1 MPESNGRKIS
11 KETKNKIFW
20 DTTVVSTDKDGS
32 PGEVDFRLY
41 IHKWRVPEPYPKTIY
56 VKIEPAVFQE
66 KPPFVSVDEVIDK
79 PALRKKPITA
89 IIHAFKPHTA
99 TLRYHPIGD
108 QNEWE
113 IGEPYI
119 PYNLTHNE
127 AEYLKI
133 TVMWKKPAGAGY
145 IEFTVVY

>member
-20 DTTVVSTDKDGS
+20 DTAVVSADKDGS
-32 PGEVDFRLY
+32 PGDVDFRLY
-41 IHKWRVPEPYPKTIY
+41 IHKWRVPEPYPKAIY
-56 VKIEPAVFQE
+56 VKIEPAALQE
-66 KPPFVSVDEVIDK
+66 KPPFVSVDDVIDK
-79 PALRKKPITA
+79 PALREKPITA

-108 QNEWE
+108 HNEWE

-119 PYNLTHNE
+119 PYDFTHNQS
-127 AEYLKI
+127 EYLKI
-133 TVMWKKPAGAGY
+133 TIAWKKPADTGY
-145 IEFTVVY
+145 SAFINS

>member
-11 KETKNKIFW
+11 KETKNKISW
-20 DTTVVSTDKDGS
+20 DTIVVSANKDGS

-56 VKIEPAVFQE
+56 VKIEPATLQD
-66 KPPFVSVDEVIDK
+66 KPPFVSVDDVIDK
-79 PALRKKPITA
+79 PVLRKKPITS
-89 IIHAFKPHTA
+89 IIHAFKPHTT

-108 QNEWE
+108 HSEWE

-119 PYNLTHNE
+119 PYSMTHNE

-133 TVMWKKPAGAGY
+133 TIAWKKPAGEGY
-145 IEFTVVY
+145 LTLINS

>member
-20 DTTVVSTDKDGS
+20 ETVIDS
-32 PGEVDFRLY
+32 VDREGNPCRSEFRLY

-56 VKIEPAVFQE
+56 VKIGPSALME

-108 QNEWE
+108 QDEWE

-119 PYNLTHNE
+119 PYAFTHNQS
-127 AEYLKI
+127 EYLKI
-133 TVMWKKPAGAGY
+133 TIEWKKPEDTGY
-145 IEFTVVY
+145 ITFTNS